1 MAGLRGTQMWP
12 PPLYAN
18 PNVPLMA
25 GGAVYSPSSDVRQD
39 RPTALV
45 LLLPLVFV
53 LSGTLI
59 RFLAFRY
66 AEPDTDWT
74 QYFDALCRW
83 DCTWYIRMAETGYD
97 TFPVPSRVS
106 AGNWAFF
113 PFYPI
118 LVGLIGK
125 LVPLPTI
132 VLASLLS
139 IVTAYTAVVVAW
151 PLLGRN
157 VRAYA
162 LYAAFML
169 SGPVSFYFTTFF
181 TEVMFVLLTTFV
193 FRFLGRS
200 NYHGAAGASALLSA
214 TRIVGVFASL
224 SIGAKAMMDYRQ
236 EKGTWRGAI
245 GGLLS
250 QPKLV
255 LAIFVSPLGFF
266 TYVAFLNYWVGD
278 GLAFSHTQRAW
289 GRMIDNP
296 ATYLWEGLTNWPDNG
311 ALLSNSQI
319 LALAA
324 VTGLVVTAIL
334 AWRKQWPAVVFC
346 LFCIVI
352 PLAAGLASMLRF
364 MAGMAPITIT
374 AATLLGR
381 SRWTFVVSLLGLM
394 IGAWFV
400 TLAWLGGNV
409 ALV

>member
-1 MAGLRGTQMWP
+1 MR
-12 PPLYAN
+12 
-18 PNVPLMA
+18 
-25 GGAVYSPSSDVRQD
+25 SPSPDTGHDKPNR
-39 RPTALV
+39 LV
-45 LLLPLVFV
+45 LLLPVLFV

-66 AEPDTDWT
+66 AQPDTDWK

-113 PFYPI
+113 PFYPM
-118 LVGLIGK
+118 LVGVIGK
-125 LVPLPTI
+125 FIPLPTI
-132 VLASLLS
+132 VLASLIS
-139 IVTAYTAVVVAW
+139 MVTAYAAIVAAW

-157 VRAYA
+157 IMAYT

-181 TEVMFVLLTTFV
+181 TEVMFVLLTTLV
-193 FRFLGRS
+193 FRFLARS
-200 NYHGAAGASALLSA
+200 DYLGAAGASALLSG

-224 SIGAKAMMDYRQ
+224 SIGVKALMDYRRD
-236 EKGTWRGAI
+236 KGTWRGII
-245 GGLLS
+245 GGLLG
-250 QPKLV
+250 QPKLM
-255 LAIFVSPLGFF
+255 LAIFISPLGFF
-266 TYVAFLNYWVGD
+266 IYVAFLNYWIGD

-296 ATYLWEGLTNWPDNG
+296 ATYLWEGLVNWPDDG
-311 ALLSNSQI
+311 AILSNSQI

-324 VTGLVVTAIL
+324 VTGLVATAVL
-334 AWRKQWPAVVFC
+334 ALRKQWPAVVFC
-346 LFCIVI
+346 LFCIII

-364 MAGMAPITIT
+364 MAGMAPVTIT
-374 AATLLGR
+374 AATILGKNRIVFAISLITLL
-381 SRWTFVVSLLGLM
+381 

-400 TLAWLGGNV
+400 TLAWLGGNI

>member
-1 MAGLRGTQMWP
+1 MH
-12 PPLYAN
+12 
-18 PNVPLMA
+18 
-25 GGAVYSPSSDVRQD
+25 SPSTDFRQD
-39 RPTALV
+39 RPTAIV
-45 LLLPLVFV
+45 LLLPLIFV

-66 AEPDTDWT
+66 AEPDTEWT

-125 LVPLPTI
+125 LIPLPTI

-139 IVTAYTAVVVAW
+139 IATAYAAVIVAW

-157 VRAYA
+157 IRAYT
-162 LYAAFML
+162 LYAAFVL
-169 SGPVSFYFTTFF
+169 SGPLSFYFTTFF
-181 TEVMFVLLTTFV
+181 TEVMFVLLTTLV

-200 NYHGAAGASALLSA
+200 DYLGAAASAALLSG

-224 SIGAKAMMDYRQ
+224 SIGVKALMDYRQ
-236 EKGTWRGAI
+236 DKGTWRGI
-245 GGLLS
+245 VGGLLG

-255 LAIFVSPLGFF
+255 LAIFISPLGFF
-266 TYVAFLNYWVGD
+266 TYAAFLNYWIGD

-289 GRMIDNP
+289 GRQIANP
-296 ATYLWEGLTNWPDNG
+296 ATYLWEGLVNWPNGG

-324 VTGLVVTAIL
+324 VTGLVITGVL

-346 LFCIVI
+346 LFCIII

-374 AATLLGR
+374 AATILGKNR
-381 SRWTFVVSLLGLM
+381 VIFAISLIGLI

>member
-1 MAGLRGTQMWP
+1 MH
-12 PPLYAN
+12 
-18 PNVPLMA
+18 
-25 GGAVYSPSSDVRQD
+25 SPSLDTGHDKPNR
-39 RPTALV
+39 LV
-45 LLLPLVFV
+45 LLLPLLFV
-53 LSGTLI
+53 VSGTLI

-66 AEPDTDWT
+66 AQPDTAWM

-83 DCTWYIRMAETGYD
+83 DCGWYVHMAESGYD

-125 LVPLPTI
+125 VIPLPTI
-132 VLASLLS
+132 VLASLVS
-139 IVTAYTAVVVAW
+139 IFTAYAAVVVAW

-157 VRAYA
+157 IRAYA
-162 LYAAFML
+162 LYAAFIL
-169 SGPVSFYFTTFF
+169 SGPLSFYFTTFF
-181 TEVMFVLLTTFV
+181 TEVMFVLLTTLV
-193 FRFLGRS
+193 FRFIGRS
-200 NYHGAAGASALLSA
+200 DYLGAAGAAALLSA

-224 SIGAKAMMDYRQ
+224 AIGIKALMDYRASR
-236 EKGTWRGAI
+236 GTWRGVI

-250 QPKLV
+250 RPQLV
-255 LAIFVSPLGFF
+255 LAIFISPLGFF
-266 TYVAFLNYWVGD
+266 VYVAFLNYWIGD

-296 ATYLWEGLTNWPDNG
+296 FTYLWEGLVNWPDNG

-324 VTGLVVTAIL
+324 VTGLVCTVIL
-334 AWRKQWPAVVFC
+334 AIRRQWPAVVFC
-346 LFCIVI
+346 LFCILI

-364 MAGMAPITIT
+364 MAGMVPVTVT
-374 AATLLGR
+374 LATLLGR
-381 SRWTFVVSLLGLM
+381 NRAVFAISLLGL
-394 IGAWFV
+394 IVSAWFV

>member
-1 MAGLRGTQMWP
+1 MH
-12 PPLYAN
+12 
-18 PNVPLMA
+18 
-25 GGAVYSPSSDVRQD
+25 SPSTDFRQD
-39 RPTALV
+39 RPNAIV
-45 LLLPLVFV
+45 LLLPLIFV

-125 LVPLPTI
+125 LIPLPTI

-139 IVTAYTAVVVAW
+139 IATAYAAIVVAW

-157 VRAYA
+157 IRAYT
-162 LYAAFML
+162 LYAAFVL
-169 SGPVSFYFTTFF
+169 SGPLSFYFTTFF
-181 TEVMFVLLTTFV
+181 TEVMFVLLTTLV

-200 NYHGAAGASALLSA
+200 DYLGAAAAAALLSG

-224 SIGAKAMMDYRQ
+224 SIGVKALMDYRQ
-236 EKGTWRGAI
+236 DKGTWRGI
-245 GGLLS
+245 VGGLLG

-255 LAIFVSPLGFF
+255 LAIFISPLGFF
-266 TYVAFLNYWVGD
+266 TYAAFLNYWIGD

-289 GRMIDNP
+289 GRQIANP
-296 ATYLWEGLTNWPDNG
+296 ATYLWEGLVNWPNGG

-324 VTGLVVTAIL
+324 VVGLAITGVL

-346 LFCIVI
+346 LFCIII

-374 AATLLGR
+374 AATILGKNR
-381 SRWTFVVSLLGLM
+381 VIFAISLIGLI

>member
-1 MAGLRGTQMWP
+1 MYP
-12 PPLYAN
+12 PHI
-18 PNVPLMA
+18 
-25 GGAVYSPSSDVRQD
+25 QD
-39 RPTALV
+39 RQGEPTL
-45 LLLPLVFV
+45 LICLLPVLFV

-66 AEPDTDWT
+66 AQPDTDWT
-74 QYFDALCRW
+74 HYFDALCRW
-83 DCTWYIRMAETGYD
+83 DCGWYIRMAETGYD
-97 TFPVPSRVS
+97 PFPVPSRVS

-113 PFYPI
+113 PFYPM

-125 LVPLPTI
+125 LIPLPTI
-132 VLASLLS
+132 VLASLIS
-139 IVTAYTAVVVAW
+139 IATAYAAVIAAW

-157 VRAYA
+157 LRAYT

-169 SGPVSFYFTTFF
+169 AGPLSFYFTTFF
-181 TEVMFVLLTTFV
+181 TEVMFVLLTTLV

-200 NYHGAAGASALLSA
+200 NYLGAAGAAALLSG

-224 SIGAKAMMDYRQ
+224 SIGLKALLDYR
-236 EKGTWRGAI
+236 EKTGTWRGVV
-245 GGLLS
+245 GGLLG

-255 LAIFVSPLGFF
+255 LAIFISPLGFF
-266 TYVAFLNYWVGD
+266 AYMAFLNYWIGD

-289 GRMIDNP
+289 GRMIANP

-311 ALLSNSQI
+311 ALLGNSQI

-324 VTGLVVTAIL
+324 VVGLVITGVL

-364 MAGMAPITIT
+364 MAGMAPLTIT
-374 AATLLGR
+374 AATILGKNR
-381 SRWTFVVSLLGLM
+381 IVFALSLAVL
-394 IGAWFV
+394 IAGAWFV
-400 TLAWLGGNV
+400 TLAWLGGNI